1 MLENNFLE
9 LSEKELIS
17 LADEIENN
25 DPKSLF
31 DVEYADGILNI
42 TVFSSNQIYVINKHS
57 ASQKIWFSSPISGAN
72 YFSYSNQKWLDDK
85 NRELQEILLGE
96 LRTNFGFWT
105 GGLCNKPLQI
115 LIFKF

>member
-9 LSEKELIS
+9 LSEKELIK

-25 DPKSLF
+25 DKNSLF

-42 TVFSSNQIYVINKHS
+42 NVFSSDQTYVINKHS

-72 YFSYSNQKWLDDK
+72 YFAYSNQKWLDNK
-85 NRELQEILLGE
+85 GRELQEMLLDE
-96 LRTNFGFWT
+96 LRTNF
-105 GGLCNKPLQI
+105 NV
-115 LIFKF
+115 